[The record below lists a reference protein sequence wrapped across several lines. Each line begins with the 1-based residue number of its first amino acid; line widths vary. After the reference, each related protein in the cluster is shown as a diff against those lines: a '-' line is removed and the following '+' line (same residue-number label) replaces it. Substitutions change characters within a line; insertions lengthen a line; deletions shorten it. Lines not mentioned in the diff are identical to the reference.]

1 MTAQTTETLD
11 PAMIRL
17 HRAGK
22 GAPVVMLHG
31 LGMDRHAWGCLG
43 ALADSFEIVTYDLP
57 GHGET
62 AVPPSPYGIEELSEQ
77 LATVLQ
83 REGITRAHVVGHDL
97 GGLIAQRLAASQP
110 AMVDRLVL
118 CATTPCFNDDDR
130 ATWQQHAA
138 IARGAGTASLLRV
151 MEPEWFTATFVAQ
164 DPLALHLMRDSF
176 AACPSE
182 GFALACEALAR
193 ADLIDSTSEIYAR
206 TLVLV
211 GEHDTLA
218 FREAADWLAQSIDGA
233 KLAYVPHAAHAAVLE
248 QPGWMVHVLG
258 SFLG

>member
-1 MTAQTTETLD
+1 MTTQTIRPLD

-22 GAPVVMLHG
+22 GMPVVMLHS
-31 LGMDRHAWGCLG
+31 LGMDRRAWDCLG
-43 ALADSFEIVTYDLP
+43 SLADSFEVVTYDLP

-62 AVPPSPYGIEELSEQ
+62 AVPQSPYGIGELSEQ

-83 REGITRAHVVGHDL
+83 REGITRAHIVGHDL
-97 GGLIAQRLAASQP
+97 GGLIAQHLAASQP

-130 ATWQQHAA
+130 ATWRLHAA
-138 IARGAGTASLLRV
+138 TARASGPASLLRV
-151 MEPEWFTATFVAQ
+151 MEPEWFTAAFAAQ
-164 DPLALHLMRDSF
+164 NPPALRLMRDSF
-176 AACPSE
+176 AACPNE
-182 GFALACEALAR
+182 GVALACEALAS

-211 GEHDTLA
+211 GEHDSLA

-248 QPGWMVHVLG
+248 QPGWMAHVLR